1 MNARPSRVTAPGK
14 EDIVKEQI
22 RRKRITV
29 AKKFRRLHVFGIIAM
44 TVLVVG
50 AVTVLSRQ
58 PVKVKESKKQETAS
72 VMPDKPRK
80 NYVTVKVGGQD
91 IKVDS
96 QTGQIQELT
105 PEEAQ
110 KLAAGLKPMLNKSSE
125 GLVTVQH
132 PDGSVS
138 MDLEGRFQNVAV
150 ARVNKDGTVS
160 QSCVDNPRAAGA
172 FFGIDPKQIENAP
185 NQTRVKP
192 NSN

>member
-1 MNARPSRVTAPGK
+1 MVRNQAGSKT
-14 EDIVKEQI
+14 
-22 RRKRITV
+22 ITV
-29 AKKFRRLHVFGIIAM
+29 AKKFGRVHVFGIIAALA
-44 TVLVVG
+44 VLVVG

-58 PVKVKESKKQETAS
+58 PGRVKEPKKQETAS
-72 VMPDKPRK
+72 VMADKQPKK

-91 IKVDS
+91 VKVDS

-110 KLAAGLKPMLNKSSE
+110 TLAAGLKPMLNKSSE

-138 MDLEGRFQNVAV
+138 MDLKGRFQNVAV

-160 QSCVDNPRAAGA
+160 QSCVDNPQAAGA
-172 FFGIDPKQIENAP
+172 FFGIDPKLIENAP
-185 NQTRVKP
+185 SPTRVKP

>member
-1 MNARPSRVTAPGK
+1 MRNQAV
-14 EDIVKEQI
+14 
-22 RRKRITV
+22 RKRITV
-29 AKKFRRLHVFGIIAM
+29 AKRFGRLHVFGIIVVV
-44 TVLVVG
+44 TVLVAG
-50 AVTVLSRQ
+50 TVTVLSRQ
-58 PVKVKESKKQETAS
+58 TNRVKESKQQEATPVATS
-72 VMPDKPRK
+72 KPNK
-80 NYVTVKVGGQD
+80 KYVTVKVAGQD
-91 IKVDS
+91 VSVDS

-105 PEEAQ
+105 PEEAR

-125 GLVTVQH
+125 GLVEVQH

-138 MDLEGRFQNVAV
+138 MDLEGRFQNVTV
-150 ARVNKDGTVS
+150 ARINKDGSVS

>member
-1 MNARPSRVTAPGK
+1 
-14 EDIVKEQI
+14 VKNQI
-22 RRKRITV
+22 SRKRITV
-29 AKKFRRLHVFGIIAM
+29 AKKFERVHVFGIIAAIA
-44 TVLVVG
+44 VLVVG

-58 PVKVKESKKQETAS
+58 PAKAKEAKKQETAA
-72 VMPDKPRK
+72 VMPAVIPDQPKK

-91 IKVDS
+91 VKIDS

-110 KLAAGLKPMLNKSSE
+110 RLAAGLKPMLNKSSD

-132 PDGSVS
+132 PDGSMS
-138 MDLEGRFQNVAV
+138 MDLQGRFQNVAV

-160 QSCVDNPRAAGA
+160 ESCVDNPRAAGA

-185 NQTRVKP
+185 NRVKP
-192 NSN
+192 TGN

>member
-1 MNARPSRVTAPGK
+1 
-14 EDIVKEQI
+14 VKDQVS
-22 RRKRITV
+22 RKRITV
-29 AKKFRRLHVFGIIAM
+29 AKKFGRLHVFGIIAAL

-58 PVKVKESKKQETAS
+58 PAKVKEAKKQETAS
-72 VMPDKPRK
+72 VMPAVMPDQPKK

-110 KLAAGLKPMLNKSSE
+110 RLAAGLKPMLNRSSD

-132 PDGSVS
+132 PDGSMS
-138 MDLEGRFQNVAV
+138 MDLQGRFQNVTV

-160 QSCVDNPRAAGA
+160 QSCVNNPRAAGA
-172 FFGIDPKQIENAP
+172 FFGIDPKLIENAP
-185 NQTRVKP
+185 DQTRVKP
-192 NSN
+192 GVNKN